1 MRRLTAT
8 TITLGLGLA
17 LLGAGRL
24 ATAQTILCQ
33 STGTGATLCQPV
45 GGQVDTLSIPGS
57 NEGLNA
63 LGYFL
68 GREVFGGRQGEEQT
82 LRAWEQQ
89 TGQTCLRFRD
99 ALICK

>member
-8 TITLGLGLA
+8 IITFGLGLA
-17 LLGAGRL
+17 LVGAGRP
-24 ATAQTILCQ
+24 AAAQTMLCQ
-33 STGTGATLCQPV
+33 STGNGATLCQPV

-57 NEGLNA
+57 HEGLNA
-63 LGYFL
+63 FGYFV
-68 GREVFGGRQGEEQT
+68 GREVFGGRQREEQA

-89 TGQTCLRFRD
+89 TGQTCLRVRD

>member
-1 MRRLTAT
+1 MKRLTT
-8 TITLGLGLA
+8 TLILGLGLA
-17 LLGAGRL
+17 LLGPVRPA
-24 ATAQTILCQ
+24 AAQTMLCQ

-63 LGYFL
+63 LGYVL
-68 GREVFGGRQGEEQT
+68 GREVFGGRQREEHA

>member
-8 TITLGLGLA
+8 LILGLGLA
-17 LLGAGRL
+17 LVGAGRP
-24 ATAQTILCQ
+24 AAAQTILCQ
-33 STGTGATLCQPV
+33 STGNGATLCQPV

-57 NEGLNA
+57 TEGLNA
-63 LGYFL
+63 LGYVL
-68 GREVFGGRQGEEQT
+68 GREVFGGRQREEHT
-82 LRAWEQQ
+82 LRTWEQQ

>member
-8 TITLGLGLA
+8 LILGLSLA
-17 LLGAGRL
+17 LLGPVRL

-33 STGTGATLCQPV
+33 STGNGATLCQPV

-57 NEGLNA
+57 HEGLNA
-63 LGYFL
+63 LGYVL
-68 GREVFGGRQGEEQT
+68 GREVLGGRQREEQA
-82 LRAWEQQ
+82 LRTWEQQ
-89 TGQTCLRFRD
+89 TGQTCLRVRD

>member
-1 MRRLTAT
+1 MKRFTAT
-8 TITLGLGLA
+8 LTLGLGLA

-24 ATAQTILCQ
+24 ATAQMMLCQ
-33 STGTGATLCQPV
+33 STGNGATLCQPV

-57 NEGLNA
+57 TEGLNA

-68 GREVFGGRQGEEQT
+68 GREVFGGRQREEYA